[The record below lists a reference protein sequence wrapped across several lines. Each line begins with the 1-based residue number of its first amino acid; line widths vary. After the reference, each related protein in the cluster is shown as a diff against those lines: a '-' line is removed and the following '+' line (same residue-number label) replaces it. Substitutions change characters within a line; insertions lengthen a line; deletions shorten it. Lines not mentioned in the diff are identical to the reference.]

1 VDARRAA
8 ALANRRARAA
18 PAGLALFVGRA
29 DATAFIVPCIL
40 SALTDYEHVVI
51 EHALN
56 VLASLCELALLAKD
70 LMLDVLRRQG
80 MNMVV
85 HPSLG
90 VRAAALSVIL
100 AIAKTLSLTEAHTKL
115 LPVLRPFLKSADVVL
130 ISEETLLEELRPP
143 VSRAEFDQLIHAP
156 PTQVAFRRHAIP
168 YVRKRLG
175 APSG

>member
-8 ALANRRARAA
+8 ALAHRRARAA

-90 VRAAALSVIL
+90 VRAAALSGP
-100 AIAKTLSLTEAHTKL
+100 S
-115 LPVLRPFLKSADVVL
+115 S
-130 ISEETLLEELRPP
+130 S
-143 VSRAEFDQLIHAP
+143 P
-156 PTQVAFRRHAIP
+156 PTSCSSRR
-168 YVRKRLG
+168 RRSSRSCG
-175 APSG
+175 RRCRAPSSTS